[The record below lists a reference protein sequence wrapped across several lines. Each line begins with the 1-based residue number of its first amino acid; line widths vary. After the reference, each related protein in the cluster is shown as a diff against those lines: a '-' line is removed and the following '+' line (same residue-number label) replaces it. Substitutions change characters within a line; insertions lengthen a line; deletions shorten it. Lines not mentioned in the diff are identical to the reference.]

1 MQHAQA
7 HVDVGVEM
15 ETDKPSQYHS
25 LFAVLRWL
33 KVLMLLKCFPD
44 RHFIFIIVLSFIATP
59 E

>member
-1 MQHAQA
+1 MRRAQVR
-7 HVDVGVEM
+7 VDVGVEM

-33 KVLMLLKCFPD
+33 KVLMLLKCFPT
-44 RHFIFIIVLSFIATP
+44 RHFIFIIVLSFIATQ